1 MSSALTE
8 ILRKTKIIPVAV
20 FNDVKS
26 AARTAEILIEESL
39 PLVEVTLRTPEAFRC
54 IVELASNYEGMIV
67 GAGSVLS
74 REAVKKAVDAGAAFC
89 VSPCMDRDICEY
101 ASQSGVPFIPGAATP
116 SELNAALQMN
126 FSLVK
131 IFPAASLGGPG
142 YISAVAAPYRMYS
155 FKLIPTGGINEGNLA
170 DYVKNPQVIAVGAS
184 YLIDS
189 SLVDSGG
196 FEAVRDRIRRA
207 REIVASV

>member
-1 MSSALTE
+1 MISALTE
-8 ILRKTKIIPVAV
+8 ILQKTRIVPVAV

-39 PLVEVTLRTPEAFRC
+39 PLVEVTLRTPEALRC
-54 IVELASNYEGMIV
+54 IVELARDFRGMVV

-74 REAVKKAVDAGAAFC
+74 REAVKKAADSGAAFC
-89 VSPCMDRDICEY
+89 VSPCMDRDVCEY
-101 ASQSGVPFIPGAATP
+101 ANGSGMPFIPGVATP

-142 YISAVAAPYRMYS
+142 YISAVAAPYRMRS

-184 YLIDS
+184 YLVES
-189 SLVDSGG
+189 SLVDGG
-196 FEAVRDRIRRA
+196 DFEAVRDRIRRA
-207 REIVASV
+207 REIVASA